1 MVFKTQWCALHSLFV
16 WKFPVSK
23 AISVCE
29 LTSKYTVGVI
39 CFAVTCWSWGPKVSG
54 ESLSSKGSFL
64 LLSCEMCFMSQDD
77 FCKEWW
83 LKKKR
88 KAFKINLWKVWQKHG
103 LGWGKEE
110 TVKQMDEGIIHL
122 CTSGFW
128 HLYIESK
135 NGSETDWLVMAVV
148 SDVVV

>member
-39 CFAVTCWSWGPKVSG
+39 CFAVTCWSWCPKVSG

-77 FCKEWW
+77 FCKE
-83 LKKKR
+83 
-88 KAFKINLWKVWQKHG
+88 
-103 LGWGKEE
+103 
-110 TVKQMDEGIIHL
+110 
-122 CTSGFW
+122 
-128 HLYIESK
+128 
-135 NGSETDWLVMAVV
+135 
-148 SDVVV
+148 